1 MRIRFDV
8 FINFDGNC
16 REAVAFYAKVFR
28 TEVKNRM
35 TYEEM
40 PPDENYSVAEADK
53 GKIMY
58 ACLQIGNMNAMFM
71 DMPSGAPFVT
81 GNNITPTISTDDQ
94 AEATRIF
101 NELKEG
107 GTVYA
112 EMGKTFFS
120 ELYGMVKDRFG
131 VDWSILYDPE
141 SA

>member
-40 PPDENYSVAEADK
+40 PPDENYSVAEADQ

-71 DMPSGAPFVT
+71 DMPAGAPFVT
-81 GNNITPTISTDDQ
+81 GNNITPTISTDDR

-112 EMGKTFFS
+112 EMEKTFFS

-131 VDWSILYDPE
+131 VDWSILYDSE